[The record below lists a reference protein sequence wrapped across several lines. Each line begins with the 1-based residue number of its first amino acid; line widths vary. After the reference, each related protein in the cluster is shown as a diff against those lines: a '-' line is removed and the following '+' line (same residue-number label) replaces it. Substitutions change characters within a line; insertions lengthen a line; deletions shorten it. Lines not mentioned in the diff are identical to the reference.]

1 MIQRISLSVLAGAV
15 LLLAPAG
22 LSAQDVQAPHTVD
35 RGELERA
42 IVEADGA
49 EEAGRRAIR
58 SVLER
63 DAVRAAAEA
72 HGIDLVRAKDAV
84 STLQGEELDRVSARA
99 ERVDEALAGGDDTI
113 VISAT
118 TLIIALLVLII
129 ILVA

>member
-1 MIQRISLSVLAGAV
+1 MTQRIV
-15 LLLAPAG
+15 
-22 LSAQDVQAPHTVD
+22 LSALATTLLFGTPAAAAAQEDHAVD
-35 RGELERA
+35 RTEIERA
-42 IVEADGA
+42 MAADDAVDEA
-49 EEAGRRAIR
+49 RRAAVR
-58 SVLER
+58 SVLDRE
-63 DAVRAAAEA
+63 AVQAAAGA

-84 STLQGEELDRVSARA
+84 STLDGTALAEVAAQA